1 MEEKT
6 ELNLNDKQVAL
17 VKLSFLAMKLSALF
31 AEMVTIENQK
41 EMDAKVYQSV
51 DTMEE
56 IDKVIEQEL
65 LGIDNYNEQA

>member
-6 ELNLNDKQVAL
+6 ELNLSDKQVAL
-17 VKLSFLAMKLSALF
+17 LKLSFLAMKLSALF

-65 LGIDNYNEQA
+65 LGIDNYKEQA

>member
-6 ELNLNDKQVAL
+6 ELNLSDKQVAL
-17 VKLSFLAMKLSALF
+17 LKLSFLAMKLSALF

>member
-6 ELNLNDKQVAL
+6 ELNLSDKQVAL
-17 VKLSFLAMKLSALF
+17 LKLSFLAMKLSALF

-51 DTMEE
+51 DAMEE

-65 LGIDNYNEQA
+65 LGIDNYEEQA

>member
-6 ELNLNDKQVAL
+6 ELNLSDKQVAL
-17 VKLSFLAMKLSALF
+17 LKLSFLAMKLSALF

-51 DTMEE
+51 DAMEE